1 MNSNNIYNVKNT
13 ITTTYKS
20 QIYNQNKRTNTGE
33 YITTMTTTKRPF
45 FNATTT
51 ELDRIMQYKFI
62 PDGDGTGPKGNG
74 SQDGS
79 GSNQGS
85 GKGKNQS
92 SSGAGSGK
100 GKGKGNC

>member
-1 MNSNNIYNVKNT
+1 MNSNTNYNVKDT
-13 ITTTYKS
+13 MTTTYNS
-20 QIYNQNKRTNTGE
+20 QMYNPVKRTNTNE
-33 YITTMTTTKRPF
+33 HITTMTTTKRPF

-92 SSGAGSGK
+92 SSGAGSQSG
-100 GKGKGNC
+100 GGKGNC